1 MNFTIIE
8 AEQRSELWF
17 KSRAGRITGS
27 KAECIL
33 AKGKEGAEAVTR
45 RNYRAMLAC
54 ERVTG
59 IPDMGGY
66 VNADMQR
73 GIDLEP
79 EALSA
84 YEAKTGE
91 IVRQTGFLQHNTYLA
106 GCSLDGDID
115 DFRGIV
121 EFKCPKSAI
130 HLSYWRDPAIF
141 ERQYGAQVMHN
152 LWISGAEYCDLVS
165 YDNRVP
171 AALRVFRRRIKA
183 SGMFIP
189 EYQTDALRFL
199 AEVTIEERE
208 IRDLAVKAQS
218 MQAEAA

>member
-1 MNFTIIE
+1 MNFTIVE
-8 AEQRSELWF
+8 AEQRSEPWF
-17 KSRAGRITGS
+17 RARVGRITGS
-27 KAECIL
+27 KSDCIL
-33 AKGKEGAEAVTR
+33 AKGKSGGEAVTR
-45 RNYRAMLAC
+45 RDYRAQLAC

-66 VNADMQR
+66 INADMQR

-91 IVRQTGFLQHNTYLA
+91 IVRQTGFLQHNDYLA

-115 DFRGIV
+115 NFRGIV

-130 HLSYWRDPAIF
+130 HLSYWRDPAVF
-141 ERQYGAQVMHN
+141 ERQYAAQVAHN
-152 LWISGAEYCDLVS
+152 LWITGAEYCDLVS

-171 AALRVFRRRIKA
+171 ASLRVFRRRIKA
-183 SGMFIP
+183 SAMYIP
-189 EYQTDALRFL
+189 DYENDALRFL
-199 AEVTIEERE
+199 AEVSIEERE
-208 IRDLAVKAQS
+208 IRELAAKAALP
-218 MQAEAA
+218 MAEAA

>member
-8 AEQRSELWF
+8 AEQRSEDWF
-17 KSRAGRITGS
+17 KARAGRITGS

-33 AKGKEGAEAVTR
+33 AKGKGGAEAVTR
-45 RNYRAMLAC
+45 RDYRAQLAC
-54 ERVTG
+54 ERITG
-59 IPDMGGY
+59 IPDLGGY
-66 VNADMQR
+66 INADMQR

-91 IVRQTGFLQHNTYLA
+91 IVRQTGFLQHNSYLA

-121 EFKCPKSAI
+121 EVKCPRSAI
-130 HLSYWRDPAIF
+130 HLSYWREPSVF
-141 ERQYGAQVMHN
+141 ERQYAAQVMHN
-152 LWISGAEYCDLVS
+152 LWITGAEYCDLVS

-171 AALRVFRRRIKA
+171 ASLRVFRRRVQA
-183 SGMFIP
+183 STMFIP
-189 EYQTDALRFL
+189 EYEKDALRFL

-208 IRDLAVKAQS
+208 IRELAAKAAIVT
-218 MQAEAA
+218 AEAA